1 MNEASSIRTGCPCRN
16 CCGDQHQQRGSI
28 EVSSSYRP
36 LAAGLPDLSQAG
48 REQFTLKTLLDAD
61 VLAPAR

>member
-1 MNEASSIRTGCPCRN
+1 MSKLLRRSAPTT
-16 CCGDQHQQRGSI
+16 GSI

-61 VLAPAR
+61 VLAPARQL